1 MSQVRGV
8 PGKQA
13 AAATEASVLRDKVK
27 QLEACRHGKNQL
39 FTWKLN
45 FMCCLLFR
53 TSSDPMEH
61 VPEQFGAP
69 IMNSVI
75 FPSPFQTTNMDV
87 LLPCSCA
94 FQTIWINVPE
104 GSSQHS
110 GQRFQRPLLETH
122 ETQLFRKCLVQDS
135 TASAIR
141 DGVQELR
148 QKLKDAEARLSEF
161 LRAWSAGSSVQ
172 HGAAVQQPVLLCC

>member
-1 MSQVRGV
+1 MSQVNYVSQVMGV

-27 QLEACRHGKNQL
+27 QLEACRHAKNKL

-53 TSSDPMEH
+53 TSSDPIEH
-61 VPEQFGAP
+61 VPEQFRVP
-69 IMNSVI
+69 IMNSAI

-94 FQTIWINVPE
+94 FQTLWINVPE
-104 GSSQHS
+104 
-110 GQRFQRPLLETH
+110 
-122 ETQLFRKCLVQDS
+122 
-135 TASAIR
+135 
-141 DGVQELR
+141 
-148 QKLKDAEARLSEF
+148 
-161 LRAWSAGSSVQ
+161 RA
-172 HGAAVQQPVLLCC
+172 